1 MVDDKFKHLIKGLK
15 DVFNIDEINK
25 IAKESKFMQ
34 RKSCIKPEGFLI
46 FNTLHGEDLCK
57 TPLSQLASRYDAIF
71 DKQVSKQAIDKRFN
85 NYFMMTIFNKI
96 MYTQNNILK
105 DLESTLNLHFER
117 VIINDSTGFALPKE
131 YADKFPEAG
140 GSGSSSAIKIQLQY
154 ELLTGSFMKMDI
166 FPGTKADAT
175 YLESMEKENKKND
188 LKLADLGYLKIDY
201 LKKLQKSGA
210 SFISKVK
217 SNTALYIKNK
227 KPERYKTGGI
237 KKSSRYIKLDILEL
251 SKPLIEGENIRKKCQ
266 VFKQGRMDFN
276 SVNAYISNV
285 SDKILDSTQ
294 LHELYTLRWQIEIM
308 FKIWKSIFKINEVK
322 KVKIERFKCSL
333 YGRLIA
339 LLLSSS
345 IVFTAKNII
354 LEEINQEISEIK
366 SFGSIFQYLPKLA
379 SVIFKTETHLLQFF
393 KKVFLNFK

>member
-1 MVDDKFKHLIKGLK
+1 MVDNKFKYLIKGLK
-15 DVFNIDEINK
+15 NVFNIDEINK

-34 RKSCIKPEGFLI
+34 RKSSIKPEDFLI

-85 NYFMMTIFNKI
+85 KFSVDFMMTIFNKI

-131 YADKFPEAG
+131 YADKFPGAG
-140 GSGSSSAIKIQLQY
+140 GSGSSAAIKIQLQY

-210 SFISKVK
+210 SFISK
-217 SNTALYIKNK
+217 
-227 KPERYKTGGI
+227 
-237 KKSSRYIKLDILEL
+237 
-251 SKPLIEGENIRKKCQ
+251 
-266 VFKQGRMDFN
+266 
-276 SVNAYISNV
+276 
-285 SDKILDSTQ
+285 
-294 LHELYTLRWQIEIM
+294 
-308 FKIWKSIFKINEVK
+308 
-322 KVKIERFKCSL
+322 
-333 YGRLIA
+333 
-339 LLLSSS
+339 
-345 IVFTAKNII
+345 
-354 LEEINQEISEIK
+354 
-366 SFGSIFQYLPKLA
+366 
-379 SVIFKTETHLLQFF
+379 
-393 KKVFLNFK
+393 